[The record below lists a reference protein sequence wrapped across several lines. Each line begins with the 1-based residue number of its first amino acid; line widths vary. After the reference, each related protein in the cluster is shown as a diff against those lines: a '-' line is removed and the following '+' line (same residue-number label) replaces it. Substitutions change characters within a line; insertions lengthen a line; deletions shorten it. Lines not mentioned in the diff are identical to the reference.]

1 MTVFSIP
8 NNKISR
14 KKKEGI
20 FMKLEPKVQEIK
32 TKIEQDVQIILKP
45 YHSKNNI
52 QKTTFKK
59 QHSKNNIQN
68 TITLSKLEQ
77 LTLSQQLMTYVKEF
91 NSNSNIK
98 EFNNDKN
105 FFFITFMEKVV
116 NVNSKRVIE
125 ITFYIHI
132 SKSHRTVG
140 SITLLPQILLS
151 PKI

>member
-1 MTVFSIP
+1 MAVFSIP
-8 NNKISR
+8 INKINH

-20 FMKLEPKVQEIK
+20 FMKLESKVQEIK

-45 YHSKNNI
+45 Y
-52 QKTTFKK
+52 QP
-59 QHSKNNIQN
+59 KNNIQN
-68 TITLSKLEQ
+68 TITLSKLKQ

-91 NSNSNIK
+91 NNNSDIK

-116 NVNSKRVIE
+116 NVNNERVIE
-125 ITFYIHI
+125 ITFYVHI

-140 SITLLPQILLS
+140 SITLLPQISLS

>member
-1 MTVFSIP
+1 
-8 NNKISR
+8 
-14 KKKEGI
+14 
-20 FMKLEPKVQEIK
+20 MKLEPKIQEIK
-32 TKIEQDVQIILKP
+32 SKITQDMQIILKP
-45 YHSKNNI
+45 YQPKNN
-52 QKTTFKK
+52 T
-59 QHSKNNIQN
+59 QN
-68 TITLSKLEQ
+68 TIALSKLEQ

-91 NSNSNIK
+91 NSNSDIK

-105 FFFITFMEKVV
+105 FFFITFMEKIV
-116 NVNSKRVIE
+116 NIKDKRNVE

>member
-1 MTVFSIP
+1 MP
-8 NNKISR
+8 NNKINH

-32 TKIEQDVQIILKP
+32 AKIEQDVQIILKP
-45 YHSKNNI
+45 YQPKNN
-52 QKTTFKK
+52 T
-59 QHSKNNIQN
+59 QN

-91 NSNSNIK
+91 NSNSDIK

-105 FFFITFMEKVV
+105 FFFITFMEKIV
-116 NVNSKRVIE
+116 NIKDKRNVE

-132 SKSHRTVG
+132 SKSYRTVG
-140 SITLLPQILLS
+140 SITLLSQILLS